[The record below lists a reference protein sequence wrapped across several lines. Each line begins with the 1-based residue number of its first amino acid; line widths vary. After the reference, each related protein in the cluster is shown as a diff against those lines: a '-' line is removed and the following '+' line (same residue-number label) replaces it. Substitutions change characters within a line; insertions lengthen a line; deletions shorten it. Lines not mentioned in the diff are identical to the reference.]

1 MGGLSS
7 GVSSLG
13 LSSCSDLTIVVPVK
27 NERDGLKLVLDEI
40 IEAGFNLDSVLV
52 VDGGSTDGSREVA
65 ERYGV
70 RVVTQKYPGGKAG
83 GVRTGLELA
92 RTSYVVVLDG
102 DYTYPPKHIWDLCR
116 KLDEGYDM
124 VIGVRRPQPGAMG
137 WIFKIGNRM
146 LTAWFNL
153 IFGTRLRD
161 VLSGMYAI
169 RVEALR
175 EAMWET
181 RGFSVESEIVAHIAS
196 TTGRIAEVDIVYRGR
211 VGEKKLRPIHGV
223 KIFLDMIRLSW
234 SYNPI
239 FLTFIIASLILVPG
253 VALDIY
259 YLYHLLFS
267 DVKYYMKGL
276 LGAVMTIVGL
286 QTLGIA
292 VLALYMKRMEFRLRR
307 AIERVAEGR
316 RAFPR

>member
-1 MGGLSS
+1 LLS
-7 GVSSLG
+7 G
-13 LSSCSDLTIVVPVK
+13 LSSCDDLTIVIPVK
-27 NERDGLKLVLDEI
+27 DERDGLKLVLEEI
-40 IEAGFNLDSVLV
+40 VESGFDLSKVIV
-52 VDGGSTDGSREVA
+52 VDGGSRDGTREVA
-65 ERYGV
+65 ESYGV
-70 RVVTQKYPGGKAG
+70 MVVQQRYPGGKAG

-102 DYTYPPKHIWDLCR
+102 DYTYPALHIWDLCR
-116 KLDEGYDM
+116 KLDEGYDL

-137 WIFKIGNRM
+137 PLFKLGNIM
-146 LTAWFNL
+146 LTTWFNL

-175 EAMWET
+175 EAMWEAG
-181 RGFSVESEIVAHIAS
+181 GFSVESEIVAHIAS
-196 TTGRIAEVDIVYRGR
+196 TTGRIAEVDIVYRSR
-211 VGEKKLRPIHGV
+211 VGEKKLKPVHGV
-223 KIFLDMIRLSW
+223 KILADMVRLSW

-239 FLTFIIASLILVPG
+239 FTLFTVTSLILIPG
-253 VALDIY
+253 VALDVY
-259 YLYHLLFS
+259 YLYHLVFN

-276 LGAVMTIVGL
+276 LGAIMTIVGL

-307 AIERVAEGR
+307 AIERALR
-316 RAFPR
+316 NR